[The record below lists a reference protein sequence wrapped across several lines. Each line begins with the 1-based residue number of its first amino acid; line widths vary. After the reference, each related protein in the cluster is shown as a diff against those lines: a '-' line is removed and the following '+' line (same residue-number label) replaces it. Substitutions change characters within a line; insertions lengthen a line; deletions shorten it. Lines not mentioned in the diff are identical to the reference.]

1 MSMGMG
7 TERIWAWGMDDG
19 DTETWGR
26 VPKYCACY
34 SVLSPT
40 RTVCFLTLSWYGDGR
55 EYNLV
60 WSSTVHLLSKRAAA
74 GRGKSPT
81 LIASF
86 FISS

>member
-55 EYNLV
+55 VQLGVVLYGV
-60 WSSTVHLLSKRAAA
+60 RCTSSASGQRQDVGRAQ
-74 GRGKSPT
+74 P
-81 LIASF
+81 
-86 FISS
+86 